1 MALLLLGFRPV
12 IADIDTVW
20 LHDPVSI
27 VKRGNLIYPSHTKD
41 DSTST
46 STSAKTFES
55 FDSTSARARS
65 EDDSTNTSASAFE
78 SVSSTSARAGATS
91 VAFESVDLSVTNDNG
106 EICGCFVAVNNTPR
120 AR

>member
-1 MALLLLGFRPV
+1 MLFRTETVMALLLLGFRPV

-27 VKRGNLIYPSHTKD
+27 VKRGNLIYPRHASSH
-41 DSTST
+41 STETEASSHST
-46 STSAKTFES
+46 ETEASSHSTVAG
-55 FDSTSARARS
+55 ARS
-65 EDDSTNTSASAFE
+65 
-78 SVSSTSARAGATS
+78 
-91 VAFESVDLSVTNDNG
+91 FESVDLSVTNDNG